1 MSPRRWLRAVAVI
14 GATAML
20 LASSC
25 TWQLSLFIPE
35 GVPPPA
41 GDPVPPVD
49 THAPGR
55 PADQLREWAQLRA
68 PALEMPV
75 TALEA
80 YAYAARVAEVE
91 NPKCHI
97 AWTTLAGIG
106 QVESHNGTYRGATI
120 APNGDVT
127 PPIRGVRLD
136 GTGGNLRIVDDADA
150 ATSSGASDDDGVQRA
165 MGPMQ
170 FIAETWRL
178 YGVSAKEHATPNVD
192 NIDDAAL
199 SAAGYLCWRG
209 KDLGT
214 PRGWI
219 TALRAY
225 NNSTVYARAV
235 RDWATAYAAG
245 HPL

>member
-1 MSPRRWLRAVAVI
+1 MSSVRWLRSVAVV
-14 GATAML
+14 GATALL

-25 TWQLSLFIPE
+25 TWQLGTPIPK

-41 GDPVPPVD
+41 GEPVPLVD
-49 THAPGR
+49 THVKGR
-55 PADQLREWAQLRA
+55 PAGQLYGWAAQRA
-68 PALEMPV
+68 PTLEIPV
-75 TALEA
+75 VALEA

-91 NPKCHI
+91 NPKCHLS
-97 AWTTLAGIG
+97 WTTLAAIG
-106 QVESHNGTYRGATI
+106 EIESHHGTYRHATV
-120 APNGDVT
+120 APNGDVR
-127 PPIRGVRLD
+127 PAIRGVRLD
-136 GTGGNLRIVDDADA
+136 GTGGTLRIVDSDAGGLDGDA
-150 ATSSGASDDDGVQRA
+150 SADRA

-170 FIAETWRL
+170 FIPLTWRL
-178 YGVSAKEHATPNVD
+178 YGVDANNDGVVSVD

-209 KDLGT
+209 KDLAT

-219 TALRAY
+219 NALRAY
-225 NNSTVYARAV
+225 NNSEPYARAV

>member
-1 MSPRRWLRAVAVI
+1 MSPVRWLRVVVVV
-14 GATAML
+14 GATALL

-25 TWQLSLFIPE
+25 SWHLGSTLPD
-35 GVPPPA
+35 GVPPAA

-49 THAPGR
+49 TKVQGR
-55 PADQLREWAQLRA
+55 PADQLSDWAFERA
-68 PALEMPV
+68 SALEMPV

-91 NPKCHI
+91 NPNCHLS
-97 AWTTLAGIG
+97 WTTLAAIG
-106 QVESHNGTYRGATI
+106 QVESHHGTYRHATL
-120 APNGDVT
+120 APNGDVD
-127 PPIRGVRLD
+127 PPIRGVLLD
-136 GTGGNLRIVDDADA
+136 GSGGTLRIVA
-150 ATSSGASDDDGVQRA
+150 AAQGGVDGDSAPDRA

-170 FIAETWRL
+170 FIPETWRL
-178 YGVSAKEHATPNVD
+178 YGVDANNDGIVSPD

-209 KDLGT
+209 KDLDT
-214 PRGWI
+214 PSGWT
-219 TALRAY
+219 TALHAY
-225 NNSTVYARAV
+225 NNSDAYARAV

>member
-1 MSPRRWLRAVAVI
+1 LRVVAVI
-14 GATAML
+14 GATTLL

-25 TWQLSLFIPE
+25 TWQLGMFIPD

-41 GDPVPPVD
+41 GAPVPPVN
-49 THAPGR
+49 THASGR
-55 PADQLREWAQLRA
+55 PADQLRSWAEQRSA
-68 PALEMPV
+68 ALEIPV
-75 TALEA
+75 VALEA

-106 QVESHNGTYRGATI
+106 QVESHHGTYRGAVL

-136 GTGGNLRIVDDADA
+136 GSGGTVRIVDSADDVV
-150 ATSSGASDDDGVQRA
+150 DDDGVARA

-170 FIAETWRL
+170 FIPETWRL
-178 YGVSAKEHATPNVD
+178 YGVDANNDGIISPD

-209 KDLGT
+209 KDLAT

-225 NNSTVYARAV
+225 NNSSVYARAV